1 MTSEQHSQAST
12 NTKRNVN
19 QRRFNA
25 WIYESRST
33 RAPSAIRSSTPL
45 NGSVVGSGATTPTYA
60 ASSSAQFEGALLRN
74 RSLGQDILP
83 SPGQPKRTESLYVTP
98 GRGSTA
104 SGGGG
109 GGGGLSKVSL
119 PTFTYIYIYIFTYFL
134 RGYCYIQSLSLSLVT
149 RHLRAL
155 SREKGLPSLFPF
167 FSIPRL
173 LFSPLFLVRARNLV
187 NLERERRVFGY
198 RFFFYFCKIE

>member
-119 PTFTYIYIYIFTYFL
+119 PTFTYIYIYL
-134 RGYCYIQSLSLSLVT
+134 
-149 RHLRAL
+149 
-155 SREKGLPSLFPF
+155 LPSWILLH
-167 FSIPRL
+167 SIPVSFARHATPSCTFTGKRVAIS
-173 LFSPLFLVRARNLV
+173 FS
-187 NLERERRVFGY
+187 
-198 RFFFYFCKIE
+198 FFFDPSIIILAVILSPS

>member
-1 MTSEQHSQAST
+1 MTSEQHSQVSCST
-12 NTKRNVN
+12 SAKRNVN

-45 NGSVVGSGATTPTYA
+45 NGSVVGSGAATPTYA
-60 ASSSAQFEGALLRN
+60 ASTSSQFEGALLRN

-104 SGGGG
+104 SGAGG
-109 GGGGLSKVSL
+109 GGGGLSKVSP
-119 PTFTYIYIYIFTYFL
+119 PTFTHTRLYIYIYTLLPSWI
-134 RGYCYIQSLSLSLVT
+134 RSSISLSLSSPRIPT
-149 RHLRAL
+149 SCTFA
-155 SREKGLPSLFPF
+155 SRRKTLFSFFFSGPSIMYILYSPF
-167 FSIPRL
+167 F
-173 LFSPLFLVRARNLV
+173 LVLD
-187 NLERERRVFGY
+187 LERRRRLG
-198 RFFFYFCKIE
+198 

>member
-1 MTSEQHSQAST
+1 M
-12 NTKRNVN
+12 
-19 QRRFNA
+19 
-25 WIYESRST
+25 
-33 RAPSAIRSSTPL
+33 
-45 NGSVVGSGATTPTYA
+45 GSGAATPTYA

-119 PTFTYIYIYIFTYFL
+119 PTFTYTYIFIYILYLLPSWILLHSLVNPCLFRDTFVRHFRVTRKGDL
-134 RGYCYIQSLSLSLVT
+134 FFFFFFDPSIITRAILVVSLSLSWKFGEF
-149 RHLRAL
+149 RK
-155 SREKGLPSLFPF
+155 EK
-167 FSIPRL
+167 
-173 LFSPLFLVRARNLV
+173 AN
-187 NLERERRVFGY
+187 RVECGIGFWV
-198 RFFFYFCKIE
+198 FFCKTIEPKSYKISSNVTQFM

>member
-1 MTSEQHSQAST
+1 M
-12 NTKRNVN
+12 
-19 QRRFNA
+19 
-25 WIYESRST
+25 
-33 RAPSAIRSSTPL
+33 
-45 NGSVVGSGATTPTYA
+45 GSGAATPTYA

-119 PTFTYIYIYIFTYFL
+119 PTFTYTYIFIYIYFTYFL
-134 RGYCYIQSLSLSLVT
+134 RGYCYIRSSIPVSFATPSCDTFASRGKGISFSFFFFDPSIITRAILVVSLSLSWKFGEF
-149 RHLRAL
+149 RK
-155 SREKGLPSLFPF
+155 EKANRIECGIGFW
-167 FSIPRL
+167 
-173 LFSPLFLVRARNLV
+173 V
-187 NLERERRVFGY
+187 
-198 RFFFYFCKIE
+198 FFFVKLLNQNRTKSPQM